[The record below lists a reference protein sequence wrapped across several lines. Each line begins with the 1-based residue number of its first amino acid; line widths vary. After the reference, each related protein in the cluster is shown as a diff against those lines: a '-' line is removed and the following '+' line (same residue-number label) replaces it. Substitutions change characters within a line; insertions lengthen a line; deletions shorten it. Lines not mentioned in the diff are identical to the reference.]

1 MRNKQTKVFAYLAKK
16 ILLLI
21 AAGKEAN
28 MKPNLIQKTL
38 STITIVALMLAV
50 LATLSRPV
58 TSAAQTESVEER
70 VAALKRSLAE
80 SQLRLKQYEW
90 IETTVVS
97 LKGEEKSR
105 KQNRCYYGADGVL
118 QKVPVSAS
126 VTEDKKRGLRGRI
139 AEHKKEELTEY
150 MQQAVDLVKSYVP
163 PTPARIQAVKDAGKV
178 SVDLIEPGKR
188 IRLNFRD
195 YLKPGDTLGVELD
208 PVNNRLLGLKVT
220 TYLEDPQDSVD
231 LDVRFGLL
239 ADSTSYPQQIT
250 LDAPAKEV
258 QVTVE
263 NSGYRKLGN

>member
-1 MRNKQTKVFAYLAKK
+1 MKNKQTKLLAYLAKRT
-16 ILLLI
+16 LLLI
-21 AAGKEAN
+21 AAGTETN
-28 MKPNLIQKTL
+28 MKPNPIQKTPHA
-38 STITIVALMLAV
+38 ITIVALVLAV
-50 LATLSRPV
+50 LAVFLRPS
-58 TSAAQTESVEER
+58 TSAAQAESVEER
-70 VAALKRSLAE
+70 VAALKQSLVE
-80 SQLRLKQYEW
+80 SQISLRQYQW

-126 VTEDKKRGLRGRI
+126 VPEKKRGLRGRI

-163 PTPARIQAVKDAGKV
+163 PTPDRIQAVKDAGKV

-195 YLKPGDTLGVELD
+195 YLKPGDTLSVELNLA
-208 PVNNRLLGLKVT
+208 NNHLLGLNVA
-220 TYLEDPQDSVD
+220 TYLENPQDSVD
-231 LDVRFGLL
+231 LNVRFGLL
-239 ADSTSYPQQIT
+239 ADGTTYPQQVT
-250 LDAPAKEV
+250 LNAPAKNV

-263 NSGYRKLGN
+263 NSGYLKIGN